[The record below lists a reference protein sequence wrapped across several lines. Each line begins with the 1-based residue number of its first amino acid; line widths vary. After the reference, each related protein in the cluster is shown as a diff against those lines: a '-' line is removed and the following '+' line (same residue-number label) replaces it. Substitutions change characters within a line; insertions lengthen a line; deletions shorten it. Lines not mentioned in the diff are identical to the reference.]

1 MSSQSWHSEP
11 LLIVFRSSNML
22 YPKEDAA
29 SNTLM
34 FACRSCQYSEPA
46 QAARI
51 YRNALKE
58 QVEETP
64 GNVEDV
70 AQDPTVGDSSPAH
83 DYGGDTGYEGMD
95 IDSEDEDEDGLPSTC
110 TLCGNEIK
118 CPYCGEA
125 SDGGVALEVDD
136 PEKGVDGLQEEKLVQ
151 QEQRERAQSTAG
163 HGGS

>member
-1 MSSQSWHSEP
+1 
-11 LLIVFRSSNML
+11 ML

-29 SNTLM
+29 NNTLM

-70 AQDPTVGDSSPAH
+70 AQDPTVGDSSPARDDSH
-83 DYGGDTGYEGMD
+83 TYGGGEEMD
-95 IDSEDEDEDGLPSTC
+95 MDSEEEDMYGDGDEDGLPSTC

-118 CPYCGEA
+118 CPYCGQA

-136 PEKGVDGLQEEKLVQ
+136 PERRVNKAQEEKLVE

-163 HGGS
+163 LGAS